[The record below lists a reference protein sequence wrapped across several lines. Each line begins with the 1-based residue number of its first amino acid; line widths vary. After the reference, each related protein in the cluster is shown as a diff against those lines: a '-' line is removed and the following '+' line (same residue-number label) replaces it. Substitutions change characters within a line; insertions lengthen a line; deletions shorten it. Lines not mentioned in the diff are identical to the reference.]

1 MASGT
6 LAQQVLTA
14 NTDTILYTV
23 TTGKVGVLS
32 INFLNTHT
40 ATSNVRLAISST
52 ATSGSPAPQTSQ
64 YIEYETQIPTNG
76 LLERTGLMVSG
87 SYKIVVRA
95 STANVVVNLY
105 GFEE

>member
-6 LAQQVLTA
+6 MAQQVLSA

-23 TTGKVGVLS
+23 TADKVAVIS
-32 INFLNTHT
+32 VNILNTHI

-52 ATSGSPAPQTSQ
+52 GTVQTSE
-64 YIEYETQIPTNG
+64 YVEYETQIPTNG

-87 SYKIVVRA
+87 SYKIVARA
-95 STANVVVNLY
+95 STADVVVNVY